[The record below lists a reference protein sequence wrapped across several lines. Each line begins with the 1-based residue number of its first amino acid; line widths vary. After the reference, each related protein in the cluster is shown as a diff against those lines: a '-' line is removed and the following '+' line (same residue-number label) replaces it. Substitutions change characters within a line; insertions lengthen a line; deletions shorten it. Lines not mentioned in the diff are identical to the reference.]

1 VIDRD
6 LEHVGRSS
14 RACCTAA
21 RGRELGQGVVEFG
34 LILAIAAIVAVVA
47 VVFFG
52 PQLAAILDL
61 IGAQVERP
69 A

>member
-1 VIDRD
+1 MR
-6 LEHVGRSS
+6 VGRLAPERLGSL
-14 RACCTAA
+14 RMGGPATA
-21 RGRELGQGVVEFG
+21 RGQGVVEFG

-52 PQLAAILDL
+52 PVLAGILDL

-69 A
+69 V

>member
-1 VIDRD
+1 MDV
-6 LEHVGRSS
+6 RSPVDG
-14 RACCTAA
+14 TAA

-34 LILAIAAIVAVVA
+34 LILAIAAVVAVVA

>member
-1 VIDRD
+1 MGPG
-6 LEHVGRSS
+6 GR
-14 RACCTAA
+14 A
-21 RGRELGQGVVEFG
+21 LGQGVVEFG

-47 VVFFG
+47 IVFFG

-61 IGAQVERP
+61 IGAQAERP